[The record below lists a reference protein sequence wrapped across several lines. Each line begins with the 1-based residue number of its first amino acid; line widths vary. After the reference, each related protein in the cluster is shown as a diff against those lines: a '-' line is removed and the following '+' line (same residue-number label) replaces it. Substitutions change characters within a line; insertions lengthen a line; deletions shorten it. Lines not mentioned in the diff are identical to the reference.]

1 MICLVHNES
10 PEQHAGDPGSIPGG
24 CIVFLDDSFW
34 MDDARLGTGG
44 RLMTHRNTNGSVCI
58 IHCNRRQLGV
68 RGRVTAGT
76 MARVKTRRDGREDAV
91 GCDGR
96 EDARRHFRRASF
108 SEAACGGRGSA
119 NESTGDAGENSPT
132 PEARKRGTSERGAIE
147 SSRERARETN
157 ELADEAWI
165 GSCAE

>member
-1 MICLVHNES
+1 MMGLCRRQYARRGGASFSIATGYRWTTHDS
-10 PEQHAGDPGSIPGG
+10 PKHER
-24 CIVFLDDSFW
+24 
-34 MDDARLGTGG
+34 M
-44 RLMTHRNTNGSVCI
+44 VCI
-58 IHCNRRQLGV
+58 IHFQSSTGTAR
-68 RGRVTAGT
+68 RVTAGT

-96 EDARRHFRRASF
+96 EDAHRHFRRASF

-119 NESTGDAGENSPT
+119 NESTGDAGENSPTPT